1 MNNVVNHIYQK
12 MRRKIFTIFS
22 LAVLLVWSCG
32 QRSDSGNISVNAV
45 LQDADGTLS
54 LNMEKATC
62 YSDIVN
68 PSSNTAEW
76 NVVVSKPG
84 RFKVWLSSATKDTT
98 DLSFVNSVKI
108 TLLDNQLE
116 VNPVCDRVF
125 LNSDDVSFPY
135 FRADSY
141 MGSFYISDPG
151 QYSIQLISEKVLTKE
166 AMNNSSSVPDDTKL
180 VSVILSPMT
189 R

>member
-1 MNNVVNHIYQK
+1 MNK
-12 MRRKIFTIFS
+12 KIFTLITFA
-22 LAVLLVWSCG
+22 LLLVWACG
-32 QRSDSGNISVNAV
+32 HKSVSEKTSMNAI
-45 LQDADGTLS
+45 LQEADGTLA

-62 YSDIVN
+62 YSDVVN

-98 DLSFVNSVKI
+98 DLSYVNSVKI

-116 VNPVCDRVF
+116 ANPECDRIV
-125 LNSDDVSFPY
+125 LDSDDVSFPY

-141 MGSFYISDPG
+141 MGSFYISEPG
-151 QYSIQLISEKVLTKE
+151 EYSIQLISEKVLSKD
-166 AMNNSSSVPDDTKL
+166 AKNLSMSGLDDTQL
-180 VSVILSPMT
+180 MSVILSPAT